1 MKKIFDCFGN
11 GEFTHEQR
19 RQSLPI
25 PSFVSILLI
34 ILLFIMSAEAVTV
47 EQLFNVKTI
56 TVQSQT
62 VENSKTYNGYVQIA
76 DDKMYTITLTQDGFI
91 KNLTAPS
98 IYDKVTKGKRLFD
111 FYSPEVYKAQIE
123 LLSAKRVSRSL
134 AKNIETKLKLYDV
147 TARNISAIKKANRA
161 SKYLPFYSA
170 YTGIVID
177 KKVTEGSAIKKGMS
191 VYKIADLT
199 KVWVVAKAY
208 ESDRAFIQK
217 GKKVEVTLNGSK
229 KVYKA
234 NIDFI
239 HPLVDPVNKTIDFR
253 ITLNNSEGEIQP
265 NSYATIKTI
274 KPLEKK
280 LVLPNTAV
288 VTKGSKHLVFVPS
301 EYEGEYK
308 SKMIEAKR
316 ISTNLFEIIS
326 GLKEGDKVVNNSLFL
341 LDSDVVIN
349 GED

>member
-1 MKKIFDCFGN
+1 M
-11 GEFTHEQR
+11 R
-19 RQSLPI
+19 RL
-25 PSFVSILLI
+25 LLI
-34 ILLFIMSAEAVTV
+34 LPLIMSAEAVTV

-56 TVQSQT
+56 TVKSQE

-76 DDKMYTITLTQDGFI
+76 DDKIYTITLTQDGFI

-98 IYDKVTKGKRLFD
+98 IYDKVTKGKKLFD

-123 LLSAKRVSRSL
+123 LLSAKRVSRTL

-147 TARNISAIKKANRA
+147 TKRNIEAIKKANRA
-161 SKYLPFYSA
+161 SKYLPFYSP
-170 YTGIVID
+170 YTGIVVD
-177 KKVTEGSAIKKGMS
+177 KKVTEGSAVKKGVA
-191 VYKIADLT
+191 VYKIADLST
-199 KVWVVAKAY
+199 VWVVAKAY
-208 ESDRAFIQK
+208 EDDRAFIQK
-217 GKKVEVTLNGSK
+217 GTKVEVTLNGSK
-229 KVYKA
+229 KVHRA
-234 NIDFI
+234 TIDFI

-253 ITLNNSEGEIQP
+253 ITLNNRSGKLQP
-265 NSYATIKTI
+265 NSYVTIKTI
-274 KPLEKK
+274 KPLAKK

-308 SKMIEAKR
+308 SKSIEAKR
-316 ISTNLFEIIS
+316 ISVNQFEIIS

-349 GED
+349 GEE